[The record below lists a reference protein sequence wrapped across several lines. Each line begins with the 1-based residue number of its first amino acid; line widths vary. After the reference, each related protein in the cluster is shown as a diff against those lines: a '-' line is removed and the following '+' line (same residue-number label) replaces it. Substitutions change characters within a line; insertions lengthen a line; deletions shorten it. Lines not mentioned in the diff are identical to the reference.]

1 MGRFLDAT
9 KFYKDCDSIVRVT
22 GDNPMTDV
30 GTMRAMIESH
40 YQKQSDYTFT
50 KSIPQGLRCEIIKRD
65 YLERLHKRIMRTDN
79 TEYMTYYLR
88 MDKVSRLNHYQETE
102 IFEGKYSFTV
112 DKTDDYLFVKK
123 VVSMSDNG
131 IYSDY
136 RELINTVNHIY
147 GRGFSN
153 IDPPKRVD
161 MSEFRI
167 NDANE

>member
-40 YQKQSDYTFT
+40 YQKQSDYTCT

-79 TEYMTYYLR
+79 PEYMTYYLR

-102 IFEGKYSFTV
+102 IFEGKYS
-112 DKTDDYLFVKK
+112 LQ
-123 VVSMSDNG
+123 
-131 IYSDY
+131 
-136 RELINTVNHIY
+136 LIKQMIT
-147 GRGFSN
+147 FS
-153 IDPPKRVD
+153 
-161 MSEFRI
+161 
-167 NDANE
+167 